1 MSIRWTK
8 DVIRFLTIHFYSLK
22 LYLTKNFFS
31 EKKRQGINSN
41 IHYSMLLRLISII
54 NLLSLVAAQNSTS
67 CIQSWQSRGP
77 NNIEPASPM
86 QAIGNGAISATFM
99 PKNSTT
105 LFLGSVNGGVWKTT
119 NFFATPAPH
128 YIPTTDMNLCQSVG
142 TLAGSLTDPN
152 FIAYGQ

>member
-1 MSIRWTK
+1 MF
-8 DVIRFLTIHFYSLK
+8 FLVV
-22 LYLTKNFFS
+22 
-31 EKKRQGINSN
+31 
-41 IHYSMLLRLISII
+41 SII
-54 NLLSLVAAQNSTS
+54 SLLSSTTAQNSTS

-77 NNIEPASPM
+77 NNVDPVS
-86 QAIGNGAISATFM
+86 AIKPIGIGAISATFM
-99 PKNSTT
+99 PANSTT

-128 YIPTTDMNLCQSVG
+128 YVPTTDTNSCQSVG